1 MEFETKKRKRQ
12 CAFLAADPKGSYG
25 IRIYVGLPKE
35 FQSKQAR
42 HALQRFKQ
50 ASTHV

>member
-1 MEFETKKRKRQ
+1 MESETKKRKGQ
-12 CAFLAADPKGSYG
+12 QAFLAAAQKGSYG
-25 IRIYVGLPKE
+25 TRIHVGLPKE

-42 HALQRFKQ
+42 QALQRFKQ